1 MVVCACIYACMC
13 AHMRI
18 ERRRICVCEHTDTE
32 ENREREKADGN
43 TGLVIKLEPTL
54 SCVRVSRNYYLQIS
68 GEERETFMVLAPAEI
83 HEHIGSAA
91 GQGIMRH
98 SIPNC
103 NCRQGV
109 KLLMYNLIQ

>member
-1 MVVCACIYACMC
+1 MC
-13 AHMRI
+13 LRAHRHRG
-18 ERRRICVCEHTDTE
+18 EQTE
-32 ENREREKADGN
+32 REREKADGN

-68 GEERETFMVLAPAEI
+68 GEERERRLWFMVLAPAEI

-103 NCRQGV
+103 RQGV
-109 KLLMYNLIQ
+109 KFFMYNLIE